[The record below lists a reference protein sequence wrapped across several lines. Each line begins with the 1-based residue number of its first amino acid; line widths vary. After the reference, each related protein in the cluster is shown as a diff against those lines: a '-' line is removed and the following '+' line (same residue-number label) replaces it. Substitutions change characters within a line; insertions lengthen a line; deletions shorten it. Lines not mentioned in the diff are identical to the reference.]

1 MTLRRPPDL
10 RLQRRTGA
18 GFALVSAVFLLV
30 VLGLLAAVIASL
42 STSQQIGSVRE
53 LYGTQAYFAA
63 RAGIEWGLYRVL
75 QSSSCL
81 STSTLPALSGS
92 AANITV
98 RVNCSAYAGFD
109 EAGTSVTVYQITSTA
124 TRGNFGNVDYAERQL
139 QAQVSVP

>member
-1 MTLRRPPDL
+1 MTLRRVPDL

-109 EAGTSVTVYQITSTA
+109 EGGTGVTVYQITSTA